1 MCKFTILRLNATIV
15 SGALLVSSLTAM
27 AESPNILSPEEQT
40 LGFKLLTNGENIDG
54 WKHSGNWTIKD
65 GEVTRTGNGGGLV
78 YEKERVPDDFELRF
92 DWKVAS
98 GSNSG
103 VYYRPGQYE
112 YQILDNSRHID
123 GGNPRTSAA
132 SVYFCMA
139 PSRDAT
145 KSPDTWNSGRIVCKG
160 TVIQHWLNEEKVVDF
175 DYTNVMWRANV
186 DLLRLR
192 GGDLS
197 ARGANLSLQDH
208 GDPVWYRNIR
218 LRTIPGD
225 ERLVSENIAP
235 QELKA
240 AVLAAERKKLQRILA
255 RRKARADKVEKKR

>member
-1 MCKFTILRLNATIV
+1 
-15 SGALLVSSLTAM
+15 
-27 AESPNILSPEEQT
+27 
-40 LGFKLLTNGENIDG
+40 
-54 WKHSGNWTIKD
+54 
-65 GEVTRTGNGGGLV
+65 
-78 YEKERVPDDFELRF
+78 
-92 DWKVAS
+92 
-98 GSNSG
+98 
-103 VYYRPGQYE
+103 
-112 YQILDNSRHID
+112 
-123 GGNPRTSAA
+123 
-132 SVYFCMA
+132 
-139 PSRDAT
+139 
-145 KSPDTWNSGRIVCKG
+145 
-160 TVIQHWLNEEKVVDF
+160 
-175 DYTNVMWRANV
+175 MWRANV